1 MVWDHEVAGSNP
13 VTRTDW
19 LSQSMLVFSMQ
30 VPISFGACLTTSE
43 GAEIMRSEFAELAKA
58 KDEKLKAE
66 REKQRAEDEKLRAE
80 EEKIL
85 TAIDLLVEL
94 KVNGKEIEN
103 ELCEKFSMTKNDAAM
118 WIRRYAE
125 NKTKK

>member
-30 VPISFGACLTTSE
+30 APISLGAYLTTSE
-43 GAEIMRSEFAELAKA
+43 GAE
-58 KDEKLKAE
+58 DEKLK
-66 REKQRAEDEKLRAE
+66 AE

-103 ELCEKFSMTKNDAAM
+103 KLCEKFSMTKNDAAM

>member
-1 MVWDHEVAGSNP
+1 
-13 VTRTDW
+13 
-19 LSQSMLVFSMQ
+19 
-30 VPISFGACLTTSE
+30 
-43 GAEIMRSEFAELAKA
+43 MRSEF
-58 KDEKLKAE
+58 DDKLRKVKAE
-66 REKQRAEDEKLRAE
+66 SRKRKQRAEDEKLRAD

>member
-1 MVWDHEVAGSNP
+1 
-13 VTRTDW
+13 
-19 LSQSMLVFSMQ
+19 
-30 VPISFGACLTTSE
+30 
-43 GAEIMRSEFAELAKA
+43 MRSEFDERVNALNDKLRKVKAELAKA
-58 KDEKLKAE
+58 EDEKLKAE

-94 KVNGKEIEN
+94 KVNGKEIKN

>member
-1 MVWDHEVAGSNP
+1 
-13 VTRTDW
+13 
-19 LSQSMLVFSMQ
+19 
-30 VPISFGACLTTSE
+30 
-43 GAEIMRSEFAELAKA
+43 MRSEFDDKLRKVKAELAKTE
-58 KDEKLKAE
+58 DEKLK
-66 REKQRAEDEKLRAE
+66 AE

-85 TAIDLLVEL
+85 TAIDLLVEF

-103 ELCEKFSMTKNDAAM
+103 KLCEKFSMTKNDAAM

>member
-1 MVWDHEVAGSNP
+1 
-13 VTRTDW
+13 
-19 LSQSMLVFSMQ
+19 
-30 VPISFGACLTTSE
+30 
-43 GAEIMRSEFAELAKA
+43 MRSEFDEKLRKVKAELAKA
-58 KDEKLKAE
+58 EDEKLK
-66 REKQRAEDEKLRAE
+66 AE

-103 ELCEKFSMTKNDAAM
+103 KLCEKFSMTKNDAAM

>member
-1 MVWDHEVAGSNP
+1 
-13 VTRTDW
+13 
-19 LSQSMLVFSMQ
+19 
-30 VPISFGACLTTSE
+30 
-43 GAEIMRSEFAELAKA
+43 MRSEFDERVNALNDKLRKVKAELAKA
-58 KDEKLKAE
+58 EDEKLKAE
-66 REKQRAEDEKLRAE
+66 REKQRAE

-94 KVNGKEIEN
+94 QVNGKEIEN